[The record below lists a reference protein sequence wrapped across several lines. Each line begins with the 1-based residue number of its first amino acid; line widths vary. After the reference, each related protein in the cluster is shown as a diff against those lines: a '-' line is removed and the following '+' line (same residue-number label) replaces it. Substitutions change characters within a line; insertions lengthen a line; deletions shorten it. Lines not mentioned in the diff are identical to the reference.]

1 MPSTLKTTRYSY
13 TLSSRGNTSTGRP
26 VDFIAAHK
34 VKNTNWPEANQLA
47 RFTSITEELN
57 LGQPRTNPASGWG
70 LWITIIPVL
79 KFKFVCLLFLPSHSM
94 ITYLH

>member
-34 VKNTNWPEANQLA
+34 VKNPNRPEANQLA
-47 RFTSITEELN
+47 RFTSKTEELN

-70 LWITIIPVL
+70 LWITIII
-79 KFKFVCLLFLPSHSM
+79 FQC
-94 ITYLH
+94 